1 MACCT
6 LVAEF
11 PGQQPVPPGRQLAE
25 SVPEPA
31 YQVDLEMGTPAAPLL
46 EGKVILVVLQ
56 LADLV
61 GWRVVTIV
69 GFAKTCFVLL
79 SIEAKSANELDPSR

>member
-1 MACCT
+1 
-6 LVAEF
+6 
-11 PGQQPVPPGRQLAE
+11 
-25 SVPEPA
+25 
-31 YQVDLEMGTPAAPLL
+31 MGTLA
-46 EGKVILVVLQ
+46 VLQ

-79 SIEAKSANELDPSR
+79 SIEAKSANKLDPRR